1 MAFSYGRMFL
11 SFLNFSGRD
20 TRRNVSSAC
29 EGRDQGQGRLVCT
42 DRILSDTQVRLE
54 MNGSRAVV

>member
-11 SFLNFSGRD
+11 SFLNFSGWD
-20 TRRNVSSAC
+20 APGNVSSAC

-42 DRILSDTQVRLE
+42 DRILSNAQVSLE